1 VTQDHQTR
9 EFVMQCLLKLLPQS
23 LSKKIVAVPS
33 WLRASSLLLVC
44 LSLLLSGAQ
53 PALAGLL
60 EDLTDGQH
68 VLLMRHADAPGVG
81 DPASYKLD
89 QCATQR
95 NLGEV
100 GRQQSVLIGRWL
112 SSQGVTNPKLFSSAW
127 CRCVD
132 TGRLLALGS
141 VTVEP
146 SLNSFFDDMSLATSQ
161 TASLQRFITASL
173 KAHPK
178 QPLILVTHHVNI
190 QSLTGRVVSVGD
202 MVLVRV
208 RPDGSHVSHQVFPS
222 PRP

>member
-1 VTQDHQTR
+1 MH
-9 EFVMQCLLKLLPQS
+9 
-23 LSKKIVAVPS
+23 KKIFVIPS
-33 WLRASSLLLVC
+33 WLRASHLMLMY
-44 LSLLLSGAQ
+44 LSLLVAGAQ
-53 PALAGLL
+53 PASAGLL

-81 DPASYKLD
+81 DPPGYRLD
-89 QCATQR
+89 QCSTQR

-112 SSQGVTNPKLFSSAW
+112 AAQGVSTPKIFSSAW

-161 TASLQRFITASL
+161 TASLQRFITASM

-208 RPDGSHVSHQVFPS
+208 TPDGSHVSHQVFPS

>member
-1 VTQDHQTR
+1 
-9 EFVMQCLLKLLPQS
+9 MLMY
-23 LSKKIVAVPS
+23 
-33 WLRASSLLLVC
+33 
-44 LSLLLSGAQ
+44 LSLLVAGAQ
-53 PALAGLL
+53 PASAGLL

-81 DPASYKLD
+81 DPPGYRLD
-89 QCATQR
+89 QCSTQR

-112 SSQGVTNPKLFSSAW
+112 AAQGVSTPKIFSSAW

-161 TASLQRFITASL
+161 TASLQRFIIASL

-208 RPDGSHVSHQVFPS
+208 KPDGSHVSHQVFPS

>member
-1 VTQDHQTR
+1 MH
-9 EFVMQCLLKLLPQS
+9 
-23 LSKKIVAVPS
+23 KKIFVIPS
-33 WLRASSLLLVC
+33 WLRASHLMLMY
-44 LSLLLSGAQ
+44 LSLLVAGAQ
-53 PALAGLL
+53 PASAGLL

-81 DPASYKLD
+81 DPPGYRLD
-89 QCATQR
+89 QCSTQR

-112 SSQGVTNPKLFSSAW
+112 AAQGVSTPKIFSSAW

-161 TASLQRFITASL
+161 TASLQRFIIASL

-190 QSLTGRVVSVGD
+190 RDFAGPNIGSGD
-202 MVLVRV
+202 MVLVKVDAQGRAT
-208 RPDGSHVSHQVFPS
+208 SHVLYPS
-222 PRP
+222 PP

>member
-1 VTQDHQTR
+1 
-9 EFVMQCLLKLLPQS
+9 MQCLIKLLPQS

-33 WLRASSLLLVC
+33 WLRAGSLLLVC

-81 DPASYKLD
+81 DPAGYKLD

-146 SLNSFFDDMSLATSQ
+146 SLNSFFDDMSLANAQ
-161 TASLQRFITASL
+161 TTALQKFITASL

>member
-1 VTQDHQTR
+1 
-9 EFVMQCLLKLLPQS
+9 
-23 LSKKIVAVPS
+23 
-33 WLRASSLLLVC
+33 
-44 LSLLLSGAQ
+44 
-53 PALAGLL
+53 
-60 EDLTDGQH
+60 
-68 VLLMRHADAPGVG
+68 
-81 DPASYKLD
+81 
-89 QCATQR
+89 
-95 NLGEV
+95 
-100 GRQQSVLIGRWL
+100 
-112 SSQGVTNPKLFSSAW
+112 
-127 CRCVD
+127 VD

-161 TASLQRFITASL
+161 TASLQRFIIASL

-208 RPDGSHVSHQVFPS
+208 KPDGSHVSHQVFPS

>member
-1 VTQDHQTR
+1 
-9 EFVMQCLLKLLPQS
+9 MQCLLKLLPQS

-81 DPASYKLD
+81 DPAGYKLD

>member
-1 VTQDHQTR
+1 
-9 EFVMQCLLKLLPQS
+9 M
-23 LSKKIVAVPS
+23 
-33 WLRASSLLLVC
+33 LVC
-44 LSLLLSGAQ
+44 LSLLVAGAQ
-53 PALAGLL
+53 PASAGLL

-81 DPASYKLD
+81 DPAGYRLD
-89 QCATQR
+89 QCLTQR

-112 SSQGVTNPKLFSSAW
+112 TAQGVSTPKIFSSAW

-141 VTVEP
+141 VTVEQ
-146 SLNSFFDDMSLATSQ
+146 SLNSFFDDMSLANSQ
-161 TASLQRFITASL
+161 TAALQRFITASL

-190 QSLTGRVVSVGD
+190 QSLTGRAVSVGD

-208 RPDGSHVSHQVFPS
+208 KADGSHVSHQVFPS

>member
-1 VTQDHQTR
+1 MKHY
-9 EFVMQCLLKLLPQS
+9 LKLSLQI
-23 LSKKIVAVPS
+23 LSKKIFAVPS
-33 WLRASSLLLVC
+33 WLRASYLVLMC
-44 LSLLLSGAQ
+44 LGFLVVGTQ
-53 PALAGLL
+53 PAVAGLL
-60 EDLTDGQH
+60 DDLTDGQH

-81 DPASYKLD
+81 DPPGYKLD
-89 QCATQR
+89 QCSTQR

-112 SSQGVTNPKLFSSAW
+112 TAQGVSTPKIFSSAW

-132 TGRLLALGS
+132 TARLLALGAVS
-141 VTVEP
+141 VEP
-146 SLNSFFDDMSLATSQ
+146 SLNSFFDDMSLANQQ
-161 TASLQRFITASL
+161 TTALQRFITASL

-190 QSLTGRVVSVGD
+190 QALTGRAVSVGD

-208 RPDGSHVSHQVFPS
+208 KPDGSHISHQVFPS

>member
-1 VTQDHQTR
+1 
-9 EFVMQCLLKLLPQS
+9 MQCLLKLLPQS

-33 WLRASSLLLVC
+33 WLRAGSLLLVC

-81 DPASYKLD
+81 DPAGYKLD

>member
-1 VTQDHQTR
+1 
-9 EFVMQCLLKLLPQS
+9 MQHLLKLLPQS

-33 WLRASSLLLVC
+33 WLRASSLLLAC

-81 DPASYKLD
+81 DPPGYRLD
-89 QCATQR
+89 QCSTQR

-112 SSQGVTNPKLFSSAW
+112 TAQGVSTPKVFSSAW

-190 QSLTGRVVSVGD
+190 QSLTGRAVSVGD

-208 RPDGSHVSHQVFPS
+208 KPDGSHVSHQVFPS
-222 PRP
+222 PRL

>member
-1 VTQDHQTR
+1 MQTI
-9 EFVMQCLLKLLPQS
+9 LKLLPQS

-33 WLRASSLLLVC
+33 WLRASSLVLVC
-44 LSLLLSGAQ
+44 LSLLLLGAQ

-81 DPASYKLD
+81 DPPGYRLD
-89 QCATQR
+89 QCSTQR

-100 GRQQSVLIGRWL
+100 GRKQSVLIGRWL
-112 SSQGVTNPKLFSSAW
+112 TAQGVSNPKIFSSAW
-127 CRCVD
+127 CRCID
-132 TGRLLALGS
+132 TGRLLALGAVS
-141 VTVEP
+141 VEP
-146 SLNSFFDDMSLATSQ
+146 SLNSFFDDMSLANSQ
-161 TASLQRFITASL
+161 TAALQRFITASL

-178 QPLILVTHHVNI
+178 QPLVLVTHHVNI
-190 QSLTGRVVSVGD
+190 QALTGRVVSVGD

-208 RPDGSHVSHQVFPS
+208 KPDGSHVSHQVFPS

>member
-1 VTQDHQTR
+1 MH
-9 EFVMQCLLKLLPQS
+9 
-23 LSKKIVAVPS
+23 KKIFVITS
-33 WLRASSLLLVC
+33 WLRASHLMLVC
-44 LSLLLSGAQ
+44 LSLLVAGAQ
-53 PALAGLL
+53 PASAGLL

-81 DPASYKLD
+81 DPPGYRLD
-89 QCATQR
+89 QCSTQR

-112 SSQGVTNPKLFSSAW
+112 AAQGVSTPKIFSSAW

-161 TASLQRFITASL
+161 TASLQRFIIASL

-208 RPDGSHVSHQVFPS
+208 KPDGSHVSHQVFPS

>member
-1 VTQDHQTR
+1 MH
-9 EFVMQCLLKLLPQS
+9 
-23 LSKKIVAVPS
+23 KKIFVIPS

-44 LSLLLSGAQ
+44 LSLLLSGGQ

-81 DPASYKLD
+81 DPPGYRLD
-89 QCATQR
+89 QCSTQR

-112 SSQGVTNPKLFSSAW
+112 AAQGVSTPKIFSSAW

-161 TASLQRFITASL
+161 TASLQRFIIASL

-208 RPDGSHVSHQVFPS
+208 KPDGSHVSHQVFPS

>member
-1 VTQDHQTR
+1 
-9 EFVMQCLLKLLPQS
+9 MQRTLTLLRQS
-23 LSKKIVAVPS
+23 LSKKNFVVPT
-33 WLRASSLLLVC
+33 WLRASHLVLLC
-44 LSLLLSGAQ
+44 LSLLATGAQ

-60 EDLTDGQH
+60 DDLTDGQH

-81 DPASYKLD
+81 DPPGYRLD
-89 QCATQR
+89 QCSTQR

-100 GRQQSVLIGRWL
+100 GRQQAVLIGRWL
-112 SSQGVTNPKLFSSAW
+112 TAQGVRTPKVFSSAW

-132 TGRLLALGS
+132 TARLLALGAVS
-141 VTVEP
+141 VEP
-146 SLNSFFDDMSLATSQ
+146 SLNSFFDDMRLAKPQ
-161 TASLQRFITASL
+161 TAALQTFIAASL

-190 QSLTGRVVSVGD
+190 EALTGRVVSVGD

-208 RPDGSHVSHQVFPS
+208 KPDGSHVSHQVFPS

>member
-1 VTQDHQTR
+1 
-9 EFVMQCLLKLLPQS
+9 MQCILKLLPQS

-33 WLRASSLLLVC
+33 WLRAGSLLLVC

-81 DPASYKLD
+81 DPAGYKLD

-146 SLNSFFDDMSLATSQ
+146 SLNSFFDDMSLANAQ
-161 TASLQRFITASL
+161 TTALQKFITASL

>member
-1 VTQDHQTR
+1 MH
-9 EFVMQCLLKLLPQS
+9 
-23 LSKKIVAVPS
+23 KKIFVITS
-33 WLRASSLLLVC
+33 WLRASHLMLVC
-44 LSLLLSGAQ
+44 LSLLVAGAQ
-53 PALAGLL
+53 PASAGLL

-81 DPASYKLD
+81 DPPGYRLD
-89 QCATQR
+89 QCSTQR

-112 SSQGVTNPKLFSSAW
+112 TAQGVSSPKVFSSAW
-127 CRCVD
+127 CRCTD
-132 TGRLLALGS
+132 TARLLALGAVS
-141 VTVEP
+141 IEP
-146 SLNSFFDDMSLATSQ
+146 SLNSFFDDMSLAKPQ
-161 TASLQRFITASL
+161 TAALQTFVAASL

-190 QSLTGRVVSVGD
+190 EAFTGRVVAVGD

-208 RPDGSHVSHQVFPS
+208 KPDGSHVSHQVFPS

>member
-1 VTQDHQTR
+1 
-9 EFVMQCLLKLLPQS
+9 MQRTLQLLLQS
-23 LSKKIVAVPS
+23 LSRKFFVLPS
-33 WLRASSLLLVC
+33 WLKASHLILIC
-44 LSLLLSGAQ
+44 LSLLAVGAQ
-53 PALAGLL
+53 PAAAGLL
-60 EDLTDGQH
+60 EDLADGQH
-68 VLLMRHADAPGVG
+68 ILMIRHADAPGFG
-81 DPASYKLD
+81 DPSGYTLD

-112 SSQGVTNPKLFSSAW
+112 TGQGVSNPKIFSSAW

-132 TGRLLALGS
+132 TAGLLALGS
-141 VTVEP
+141 VAVES
-146 SLNSFFDDMSLATSQ
+146 SLNSFFDDMRLAKPQ
-161 TASLQRFITASL
+161 TAAVQAFVAASL
-173 KAHPK
+173 KTHPK

-190 QSLTGRVVSVGD
+190 EAFTGRVVSVGD

>member
-1 VTQDHQTR
+1 MH
-9 EFVMQCLLKLLPQS
+9 
-23 LSKKIVAVPS
+23 KKIFVIPS
-33 WLRASSLLLVC
+33 WLRASHLMLVC
-44 LSLLLSGAQ
+44 LSLLVAGAQ
-53 PALAGLL
+53 PASAGLL

-81 DPASYKLD
+81 DPPGYRLD
-89 QCATQR
+89 QCSTQR

-112 SSQGVTNPKLFSSAW
+112 AAQGVSTPKIFSSAW

-161 TASLQRFITASL
+161 TASLQRFIIASL

-208 RPDGSHVSHQVFPS
+208 KPDGSHVSHQVFPS

>member
-1 VTQDHQTR
+1 
-9 EFVMQCLLKLLPQS
+9 MQCLLKLLPQP

-44 LSLLLSGAQ
+44 LSLLLSGGQ

-81 DPASYKLD
+81 DPPGYRLD
-89 QCATQR
+89 QCSTQR

-112 SSQGVTNPKLFSSAW
+112 AAQGVSTPKIFSSAW

-132 TGRLLALGS
+132 TAGLLALGS

-190 QSLTGRVVSVGD
+190 QSLTGRAVSVGD

-208 RPDGSHVSHQVFPS
+208 KPDGSHVSHQVFPS

>member
-1 VTQDHQTR
+1 MH
-9 EFVMQCLLKLLPQS
+9 
-23 LSKKIVAVPS
+23 KKIFVIPS
-33 WLRASSLLLVC
+33 WLRASHLMLMY
-44 LSLLLSGAQ
+44 LSLLVAGAQ
-53 PALAGLL
+53 PASAGLL

-81 DPASYKLD
+81 DPPGYRLD
-89 QCATQR
+89 QCSTQR

-112 SSQGVTNPKLFSSAW
+112 AAQGVSTPKIFSSAW

-161 TASLQRFITASL
+161 TASLQRFIIASL

-208 RPDGSHVSHQVFPS
+208 KPDGSHVSHQVFPS